1 MNFAARCSNPPSY
14 RIMIEKP
21 TFEAMSQIM
30 ARLEEKVDALTET
43 VCKLLQGAMAPM
55 VVTAPE
61 EMVTVKDA
69 ASILRLSVSRVYALV
84 QEGRIPCYK
93 PGRNLLFL
101 PSELRQWMAEGLRK
115 GQPSIEEQ
123 MEQMT
128 KGMRNSAKD
137 RRFI

>member
-1 MNFAARCSNPPSY
+1 MNFVARCSNPPSY

-21 TFEAMSQIM
+21 TFEAMPQIM

-43 VCKLLQGAMAPM
+43 VGKLLQGAMAPM

-101 PSELRQWMAEGLRK
+101 PSELRKWMAEGLRK

>member
-1 MNFAARCSNPPSY
+1 MN
-14 RIMIEKP
+14 ELP
-21 TFEAMSQIM
+21 TFEAMPQIV
-30 ARLEEKVDALTET
+30 ARLEEKVDVLTET
-43 VCKLLQGAMAPM
+43 VGKLLQSTKTAMA
-55 VVTAPE
+55 VTQPE

-69 ASILRLSVSRVYALV
+69 AAILRLSVSRVYALV

-101 PSELRQWMAEGLRK
+101 PSELRKWMSDGMRK
-115 GQPSIEEQ
+115 GHPSVEEQ
-123 MEQMT
+123 MAALT